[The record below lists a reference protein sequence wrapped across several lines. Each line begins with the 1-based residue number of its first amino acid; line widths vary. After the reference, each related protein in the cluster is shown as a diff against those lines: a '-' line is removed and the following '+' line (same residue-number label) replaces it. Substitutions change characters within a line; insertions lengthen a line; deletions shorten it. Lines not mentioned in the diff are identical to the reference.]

1 MPYPYFFCSRTSAAS
16 AFILLTL
23 LPTLSSAAEPTDPP
37 APIAMYFDDSQM
49 VEVATRAPKP
59 LRQVAENV
67 TIITAEEIAAMHV
80 HSVAEIISRESG
92 ILVPFSGRE
101 ILGDEQLYPLGTLR
115 HQMLMLLDGV
125 RVNLN
130 SNGYAMPN
138 FIPVGIIKRIE
149 IIKGPASSSWGSA
162 LGGVVNIITKDT
174 GKSTIPTGNVSL
186 SYGEANTRELAA
198 DLAGGNEKAGYY
210 VYAGNINSDGLKND
224 RYSERNAVYG
234 KMQLSLP
241 HDSTLVVSGGSS
253 NPSFKALDWNDAWGV
268 AGLDIYNDVSNDNFW
283 GTLFLDTRF
292 TDRLNM
298 HLAVQRYENDFTNDW
313 HSLGTGIGGPK
324 GDFVY
329 MENWQDANTSVNG
342 TLNWAGESVN
352 ANLGVETSRS
362 TMDSLTRFGALWG
375 PSTTINDPIKEERR
389 GVFANATYALG
400 KFSITPGLRYDYH
413 SNSNEIV
420 SPSLGA
426 TYQVADDT
434 LLRASVA
441 RGFSAPY
448 LVMAKNNPGLKPE
461 IIWAYQAGIETFRI
475 PYLTSKLTVFYLDV
489 DDAWQTQPGPTT
501 NNEGK
506 VRRHGFDLDF
516 RTQEFQGLSLRA
528 NFTYSVEDSMGD
540 GSMNLENEETYSAN
554 LIFGYRHKP
563 TGIRT
568 ELAGNYIWY
577 NVNMLAAT
585 PTPDSDTLLWDA
597 MISKDFSLPT
607 CHGDVFLKAHNIFN
621 GVQRWDVDYPN
632 PNRWVEVGTVFKF

>member
-1 MPYPYFFCSRTSAAS
+1 MPHPYFFCNRTSAGT
-16 AFILLTL
+16 AFFLLAL
-23 LPTLSSAAEPTDPP
+23 LPTLSNGAEPTEPTSP
-37 APIAMYFDDSQM
+37 LTMYFDDSQL

-67 TIITAEEIAAMHV
+67 TVISADEIAAMHA

-92 ILVPFSGRE
+92 ILVAFSGRE
-101 ILGDEQLYPLGTLR
+101 ILGDEQLFPLGAQR
-115 HQMLMLLDGV
+115 QQILMLLDGV

-130 SNGYAMPN
+130 SNGFAIPN

-149 IIKGPASSSWGSA
+149 IIKGPASSVWGSA
-162 LGGVVNIITKDT
+162 LGGVVNIITKDA

-210 VYAGNINSDGLKND
+210 VYAGNIDSDGLKND

-234 KMQLSLP
+234 KMHLNLP
-241 HDSTLVVSGGSS
+241 HDSTLVASGGSS
-253 NPSFKALDWNDAWGV
+253 NPSFKALDWREAWGV
-268 AGLDIYNDVSNDNFW
+268 PSLDVYEDASNDNLW
-283 GTLFLDTRF
+283 GTLYFDSRF
-292 TDRLNM
+292 TERLNM
-298 HLAVQRYENDFTNDW
+298 HLAVQRYKNDFTNDFR
-313 HSLGTGIGGPK
+313 SLGTGVGGTK
-324 GDFVY
+324 GEMVY
-329 MENWQDANTSVNG
+329 YQNWKDTNTSVNG

-352 ANLGVETSRS
+352 ATFGAESSRS
-362 TMDSLTRFGALWG
+362 SMDSMTSLGALWG
-375 PSTTINDPIKEERR
+375 PSTTFNDPIKEDRR
-389 GVFANATYALG
+389 AVFANATYVLG

-426 TYQVADDT
+426 TYQLAEDT

-448 LVMAKNNPGLKPE
+448 LQAAHDHPGLKPE

-489 DDAWQTQPGPTT
+489 DDAWQTASIPYT
-501 NNEGK
+501 NEGK
-506 VRRHGFDLDF
+506 VRRHGIDLDL
-516 RTQEFQGLSLRA
+516 RTQEFHGLSLRA
-528 NFTYSVEDSMGD
+528 NFTYSTEDSMGD
-540 GSMNLENEETYSAN
+540 GSMNLEGDETYSAN
-554 LIFGYRHKP
+554 LILGYRHKP
-563 TGIRT
+563 TGIRA

-577 NVNMLAAT
+577 NVSMLSPT
-585 PTPDSDTLLWDA
+585 PTPDSDTMLWDA
-597 MISKDFSLPT
+597 MLSKDFSLPV
-607 CHGDVFLKAHNIFN
+607 CSGDIFLKAHNIFN
-621 GVQRWDVDYPN
+621 GNQMWDIDYPN
-632 PNRWVEVGTVFKF
+632 PEHWVEVGAVFRF

>member
-1 MPYPYFFCSRTSAAS
+1 MPYPYFFGSRTSTGT
-16 AFILLTL
+16 AFFLLAM
-23 LPTLSSAAEPTDPP
+23 LPVLSSAAEPSETP
-37 APIAMYFDDSQM
+37 APMSMYFDDSQM

-59 LRQVAENV
+59 MTQVAENV
-67 TIITAEEIAAMHV
+67 SIITAEEIAAMHA

-101 ILGDEQLYPLGTLR
+101 ILGDEQLFPLGAQR

-130 SNGYAMPN
+130 SNGFAIPN

-149 IIKGPASSSWGSA
+149 IIKGPASSVWGSA
-162 LGGVVNIITKDT
+162 LGGVVNIITKDA

-186 SYGEANTRELAA
+186 SYGEANTRELTA

-210 VYAGNINSDGLKND
+210 LYAGNIDSDGLKND

-234 KMQLSLP
+234 KMQYKPTS
-241 HDSTLVVSGGSS
+241 DSTLVASGGSS
-253 NPSFKALDWNDAWGV
+253 NPSFKALDWRDAWGV
-268 AGLDIYNDVSNDNFW
+268 PSLDIYDDVNNDNFW
-283 GTLFLDTRF
+283 GTLYLDTRF

-298 HLAVQRYENDFTNDW
+298 HLSVQRYENDFTNDYR
-313 HSLGTGIGGPK
+313 SLGTGAGGPK
-324 GDFVY
+324 GDLIF
-329 MENWQDANTSVNG
+329 MQNWKDVNTSVNG
-342 TLNWAGESVN
+342 TLNWAGEGVN
-352 ANLGVETSRS
+352 ANLGVESSRS
-362 TMDSLTRFGALWG
+362 SMDSMTRLGALWG

-389 GVFANATYALG
+389 GVFANATYVLG

-426 TYQVADDT
+426 TYQLTDDT
-434 LLRASVA
+434 LLRTSVA

-448 LVMAKNNPGLKPE
+448 LTAAHDNPGLKPE

-489 DDAWQTQPGPTT
+489 DDAWQTAFVPYT
-501 NNEGK
+501 NEGK
-506 VRRHGFDLDF
+506 VRRHGFDLDL
-516 RTQEFQGLSLRA
+516 RTQEFHGLSLRS
-528 NFTYSVEDSMGD
+528 NFTYSAEDSTGD
-540 GSMNLENEETYSAN
+540 GSQNLEGDETYSAN

-563 TGIRT
+563 SGIRA
-568 ELAGNYIWY
+568 EMAGNYIWY
-577 NVNMLAAT
+577 NEDMQNDT
-585 PTPDSDTLLWDA
+585 HDSNDMLWDA
-597 MISKDFSLPT
+597 MLSKDFSLSA
-607 CHGDVFLKAHNIFN
+607 CRGDVFLKAHNIFN
-621 GVQRWDVDYPN
+621 GNQMWDVDFPN
-632 PNRWVEVGTVFKF
+632 PERWVEVGAVFRF